1 MSGDFEQAKSR
12 VCQSEGAYVSV
23 RPLASSW
30 EQRKLGNCGTTYGGL
45 SGKTKEDFGHGN
57 ARFVPYTNV
66 FDNPLTD
73 TKRLETVEIDSS
85 QNKVAYGDT
94 FFTVSS
100 ETPDEVGMSSVW
112 LSDQDD
118 VYLNSFCF
126 GYRQDSTFDPHYLAY
141 MLRSSSI
148 RSDLTL
154 LAQGISR
161 FNISK
166 NKVMELSVPVPSAAE
181 QKQIGQYFARLDSL
195 ITLHQREPPHTMK
208 EGKMSIS
215 INEESLFCDYYS
227 EWISVYKEGA
237 IREVTMGKYRLTQSW
252 LAKLIPDLKIKDL
265 DRTSYQQLINGYAE
279 HHERQT
285 TMDFHHQLKGAILD
299 AVDEGLIPRDPT
311 RKAIIKGKQPRA
323 KKIKYL
329 NQFELH
335 AMLGDLDLSG
345 GPSWDWLILIVAK
358 TGLRF
363 SEALGLTPED
373 FDFAHQTLSV
383 NKTWD
388 YKNGGGFVPT
398 KNASS
403 VRKVQLD
410 WQLIMQLSG
419 LLKDL
424 PPTEPIFAKGKVYNS
439 TANSVLA
446 RHCKNVGVPV
456 ISVHGLRHT
465 HASLLLFAG
474 VSIASVSRRL
484 GHASMTTTQETYLH
498 VIQELENKD
507 IDIVM
512 RALSTLI

>member
-1 MSGDFEQAKSR
+1 M
-12 VCQSEGAYVSV
+12 
-23 RPLASSW
+23 P
-30 EQRKLGNCGTTYGGL
+30 
-45 SGKTKEDFGHGN
+45 
-57 ARFVPYTNV
+57 
-66 FDNPLTD
+66 
-73 TKRLETVEIDSS
+73 
-85 QNKVAYGDT
+85 
-94 FFTVSS
+94 
-100 ETPDEVGMSSVW
+100 
-112 LSDQDD
+112 
-118 VYLNSFCF
+118 
-126 GYRQDSTFDPHYLAY
+126 
-141 MLRSSSI
+141 
-148 RSDLTL
+148 
-154 LAQGISR
+154 
-161 FNISK
+161 
-166 NKVMELSVPVPSAAE
+166 
-181 QKQIGQYFARLDSL
+181 
-195 ITLHQREPPHTMK
+195 
-208 EGKMSIS
+208 IS

-227 EWISVYKEGA
+227 QWISVYKEGA

-265 DRTSYQQLINGYAE
+265 DRTSYQQLINGYAV

-311 RKAIIKGKQPRA
+311 RKAIIKGKQPRT

-345 GPSWDWLILIVAK
+345 EPSWDWLILIVAK

-446 RHCKNVGVPV
+446 RHCQNVGVPT

>member
-1 MSGDFEQAKSR
+1 M
-12 VCQSEGAYVSV
+12 
-23 RPLASSW
+23 P
-30 EQRKLGNCGTTYGGL
+30 
-45 SGKTKEDFGHGN
+45 
-57 ARFVPYTNV
+57 
-66 FDNPLTD
+66 
-73 TKRLETVEIDSS
+73 
-85 QNKVAYGDT
+85 
-94 FFTVSS
+94 
-100 ETPDEVGMSSVW
+100 
-112 LSDQDD
+112 
-118 VYLNSFCF
+118 
-126 GYRQDSTFDPHYLAY
+126 
-141 MLRSSSI
+141 
-148 RSDLTL
+148 
-154 LAQGISR
+154 
-161 FNISK
+161 
-166 NKVMELSVPVPSAAE
+166 
-181 QKQIGQYFARLDSL
+181 IG
-195 ITLHQREPPHTMK
+195 
-208 EGKMSIS
+208 

-227 EWISVYKEGA
+227 QWISVYKEGA
-237 IREVTMGKYRLTQSW
+237 IREVTMGRYRLTQSW
-252 LAKLIPDLKIKDL
+252 LAKLIPDLKIKEL

-419 LLKDL
+419 LLKDFRRPSPYLRRERSITRQLTAFWRATARMLACLSYPSTGCGIRMRHFCCL
-424 PPTEPIFAKGKVYNS
+424 P
-439 TANSVLA
+439 
-446 RHCKNVGVPV
+446 
-456 ISVHGLRHT
+456 
-465 HASLLLFAG
+465 ASLSPAYPEG
-474 VSIASVSRRL
+474 SDMQV
-484 GHASMTTTQETYLH
+484 
-498 VIQELENKD
+498 
-507 IDIVM
+507 
-512 RALSTLI
+512 